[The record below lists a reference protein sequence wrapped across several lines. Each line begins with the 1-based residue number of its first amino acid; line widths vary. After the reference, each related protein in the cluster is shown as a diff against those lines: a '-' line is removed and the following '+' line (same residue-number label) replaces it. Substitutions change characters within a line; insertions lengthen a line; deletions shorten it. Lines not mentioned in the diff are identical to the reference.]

1 MDTLSWSAVL
11 KSLVFWGPGAI
22 LALSIIYA
30 LFKLA
35 TGVGLKIAEALTAQA
50 NAQTAQATSMEGLK
64 AAITTFVMRDSGEH
78 REMLV
83 LLKYIA
89 QHQQEMDEVRREHA
103 EMKLSQEGGLC
114 PGR

>member
-1 MDTLSWSAVL
+1 MSWMDLL
-11 KSLVFWGPGAI
+11 KSLIFWGPGAV
-22 LALSIIYA
+22 LALAIIWA
-30 LFKLA
+30 LYKLA
-35 TGVGLKIAEALTAQA
+35 DKHFGAFITAQQAQATALTAQA
-50 NAQTAQATSMEGLK
+50 QSMEGLK
-64 AAITTFVMRDSGEH
+64 TSIQAFVAKDNGEH

-103 EMKLSQEGGLC
+103 EMMLKGEGGLC

>member
-1 MDTLSWSAVL
+1 MDWSELL

-22 LALSIIYA
+22 LALAMIWA
-30 LFKLA
+30 LYRLA
-35 TGVGLKIAEALTAQA
+35 DKHFGSFIAAQQAQA
-50 NAQTAQATSMEGLK
+50 VALGAQASSMEGLK
-64 AAITTFVMRDSGEH
+64 VSIQAFVAKDNGEH

-103 EMKLSQEGGLC
+103 EMMTNQGGTC